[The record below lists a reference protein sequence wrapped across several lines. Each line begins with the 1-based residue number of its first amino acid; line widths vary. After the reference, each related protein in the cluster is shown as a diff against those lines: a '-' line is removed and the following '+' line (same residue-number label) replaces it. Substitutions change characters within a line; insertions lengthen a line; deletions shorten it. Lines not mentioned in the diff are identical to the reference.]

1 MKKNKKTAKIVK
13 NSKKNV
19 KNVKK
24 VKIAKTNKNNNKTIK
39 NTKKNVKNIKKSPK
53 KPKIV
58 NKTKSKKIVKI
69 NKLAKNTKK
78 SKKIVKIA
86 KKTPKIAKKTQ
97 KNSQSPR
104 LKLVRKFDLKSK
116 KVVKEKKSISKTNS
130 SRISERNAKKPIKS
144 NEKRKNNDF
153 VKTEKSPRVEKDLTD
168 NRNVKKNIID
178 ITTKINENKNLFKIG
193 EYAVYP
199 SHGIGKIIDIE
210 TAVIAGQDFS
220 CYLMYF
226 EKEKLTI
233 KVPVKNSNKIGLRP
247 LVSKTQMEE
256 VLSILRSGNK
266 KMKGMWSRRAQEY
279 ESKINSGD
287 IMALAE
293 VLRDLTRDIEDGD
306 RSYSERIIY
315 ETAIARLTTEYSY
328 IYSVEFEYAKSKIV
342 SLSKDKVSSEAKE
355 IRPKDDDFDF
365 EEKDEEEDE
374 ESEDEDEESED
385 DEDYEDDEQPKKHR
399 K

>member
-328 IYSVEFEYAKSKIV
+328 IYSVEFEDAKSKIV

>member
-315 ETAIARLTTEYSY
+315 ETAIARLATEYSY
-328 IYSVEFEYAKSKIV
+328 IYSVEFEDAKSKIV
-342 SLSKDKVSSEAKE
+342 TLSKDKVSSEAKE